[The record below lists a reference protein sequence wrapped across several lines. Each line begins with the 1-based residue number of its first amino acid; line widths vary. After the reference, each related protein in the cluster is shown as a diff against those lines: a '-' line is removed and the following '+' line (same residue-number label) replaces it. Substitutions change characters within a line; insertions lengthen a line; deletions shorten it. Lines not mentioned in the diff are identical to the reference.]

1 MNTNPDDELL
11 VRWLDDDLSA
21 AESITAEARFA
32 GDPALLALR
41 ADSRRWRGE
50 IARALPRSEEP
61 PHAEFFNARIARAIR
76 MPEEIPA
83 NPEIPASRPAASSAF
98 GGRALWM
105 PLAACAGMV
114 FSFWIGLKQGNSASP
129 AAKADSLMA
138 ATSSPRGLPLEPAVY
153 TPVRGVDAEWF
164 ESDSAGAT
172 VIVLTGVPAIPD
184 NIDLFSARLPD
195 SGRASERTAHRNH
208 SSAPGRPHL
217 R

>member
-11 VRWLDDDLSA
+11 VRWLDDDLSGA
-21 AESITAEARFA
+21 ALETAEARFSQ
-32 GDPALLALR
+32 DPALIALR
-41 ADSRRWRGE
+41 ADSRRWRGQV
-50 IARALPRSEEP
+50 ARALPRSEEP
-61 PHAEFFNARIARAIR
+61 PHAEFFNARIARAIQV
-76 MPEEIPA
+76 PTEIPTT
-83 NPEIPASRPAASSAF
+83 PEIPAGRPAGSAAF

-129 AAKADSLMA
+129 AAKADSRVA

-164 ESDSAGAT
+164 DSDSAGAT

-195 SGRASERTAHRNH
+195 GDRASERTANRNH
-208 SSAPGRPHL
+208 SPAPGTPHL